1 MLCRRCRGECLSE
14 IDDRGDV
21 RIECPCCDGEGCKDC
36 DDGQFAITVCA
47 RKYVDNYLVQAINMA
62 TMADRHLPQSG
73 GILDQSA
80 WFIELWTT
88 LNNEQAKIDTEKM
101 KEWR

>member
-1 MLCRRCRGECLSE
+1 
-14 IDDRGDV
+14 
-21 RIECPCCDGEGCKDC
+21 
-36 DDGQFAITVCA
+36 
-47 RKYVDNYLVQAINMA
+47 MA
-62 TMADRHLPQSG
+62 TMADRHLPQAG